1 MAYMKFEKI
10 DTDYLITLTAER
22 PTPRESQWG
31 VQQEYSITYDSKPYS
46 LTASPG
52 LHKQLSLYGAGS
64 SLNVRKESFGEGKTK
79 FVVVSR
85 GQSSDTLSTPQ
96 VSMSSDART
105 HDIHK
110 QVCLKL
116 AVGLLNREDNSTL
129 SGGELVVI
137 EANMKSLLVV
147 LEGKQEEADGKTEA
161 KSDEDLPF

>member
-1 MAYMKFEKI
+1 M
-10 DTDYLITLTAER
+10 
-22 PTPRESQWG
+22 
-31 VQQEYSITYDSKPYS
+31 
-46 LTASPG
+46 
-52 LHKQLSLYGAGS
+52 
-64 SLNVRKESFGEGKTK
+64 
-79 FVVVSR
+79 VSR
-85 GQSSDTLSTPQ
+85 GQSRDTLSTPQ